1 MPAKSDV
8 QQQAAGAALAAKRG
22 EISPAELFGASREM
36 YESMT
41 EQQLHDFAAT
51 SREDIPERVA
61 PMKAKRVKKRA
72 AAARAKKAKRS
83 MKKAAA
89 KGAKKAKKAK
99 KGKKKAAPKKAAKKR
114 AAKKRAKRK

>member
-22 EISPAELFGASREM
+22 EMNPDELFGASREM

-41 EQQLHDFAAT
+41 EQQLHDLAAT
-51 SREDIPERVA
+51 SREDIPERVT
-61 PMKAKRVKKRA
+61 PRRAKRAKKRA
-72 AAARAKKAKRS
+72 AAARTKKAKRS

-89 KGAKKAKKAK
+89 KSAKKAKKA
-99 KGKKKAAPKKAAKKR
+99 KKKAAPKKAAKKR